1 VGQGDLVQFPA
12 LEDGAVSSQ
21 MAKFNGFSSSGK
33 THDEFVEN
41 ERSPLTPQQEQQDQ
55 IRRLSRLAG
64 QIGGIARMIEEGR
77 STADILMQTKAVRSA
92 LNVVEERVVQSA
104 LRDGIQRA
112 LDLGD
117 RETVARA
124 LESLFALEI
133 EQVRR
138 RRLQPTPLAES
149 L

>member
-1 VGQGDLVQFPA
+1 
-12 LEDGAVSSQ
+12 

-117 RETVARA
+117 RETVCNR
-124 LESLFALEI
+124 LRSPKVFERSSSEIRSPVTPYLYLFFI
-133 EQVRR
+133 FVIFV
-138 RRLQPTPLAES
+138 
-149 L
+149 